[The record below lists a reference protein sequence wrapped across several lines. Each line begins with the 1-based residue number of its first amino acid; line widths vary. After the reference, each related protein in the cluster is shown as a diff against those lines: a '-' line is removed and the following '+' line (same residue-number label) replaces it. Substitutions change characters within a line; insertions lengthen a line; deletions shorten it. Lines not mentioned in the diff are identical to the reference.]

1 MSAWVKEQRR
11 AFIWKAL
18 ARVGRINKRDLI
30 AEFGISTPQCS
41 VTFGDFLTAFPG
53 AMAYDTRSKAYVVG
67 DAFTEQ
73 VPQLP
78 ELTMDAAAHWQTRA
92 ENAEAELARLKRHMA
107 EVSRKLAA
115 ILETDL

>member
-1 MSAWVKEQRR
+1 MSAWVKDQRR

-18 ARVGRINKRDLI
+18 ARVGRVNKRDLI
-30 AEFGISTPQCS
+30 AEFGISPPQCS
-41 VTFGDFLTAFPG
+41 VTFGDFLTTFPG
-53 AMAYDTRSKAYVVG
+53 AMIYDTRSKSYVPG

-92 ENAEAELARLKRHMA
+92 ESAEAELAQTKRQLGTVA
-107 EVSRKLAA
+107 RKLAA